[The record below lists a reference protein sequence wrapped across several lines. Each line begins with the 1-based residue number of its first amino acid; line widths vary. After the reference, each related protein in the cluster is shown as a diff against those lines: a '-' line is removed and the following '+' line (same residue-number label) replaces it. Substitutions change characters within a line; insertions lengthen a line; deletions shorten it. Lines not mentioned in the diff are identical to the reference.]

1 MPARKGLLAPQN
13 TFLDTIATRFDG
25 THSNFVLG
33 NAQVANGYPIVYCS
47 DGFCE
52 LTSFTRAEV
61 MQKGCAC
68 KFLYGADTADDRKE
82 EIENSLENKQ
92 ELKTEVIFQKKN
104 ETPFWCLLDI
114 VPIKNEKGEVV
125 LFLASFKDITKS
137 KVNSLEEDK
146 SDVEFSD
153 EEEEA
158 IRQRYLQSR
167 GGKTPNGSGTQ
178 FNYHRRRSRAVLYHL
193 SGHLQK
199 QERKKRKL
207 NLSNNLLAPTKRTTL
222 PEYKLATVKKPKLI
236 LLHYSTFKT
245 VWDWLMLLAMFYVA
259 IVVPYNVSFSTTKNP
274 DSTSLYT
281 DLIVEFLFIFD
292 IILNFRT
299 TYVSHSG
306 QVVYK
311 PKAIALHYV
320 KSWFFIDLL
329 AAIPLDLLYLT
340 RVGTVRGQQGAGAM
354 YLLKLVRLLRV
365 ARLLQKMERYSNY
378 SAVVI
383 SFLMCMFALVAH
395 WLACI
400 WYVIGKEEAQNTEHA
415 SAGWLHEL
423 AHDLDIRYVNQT
435 STFTKYVTSMYYTL
449 STITSVGFGNV
460 SANTNSEKIFTI
472 VIMLIGALMHAVI
485 FGNVTAIIQR
495 MYSRRA
501 LYQAKERD
509 LKDFVR
515 SHNIPKPLKQ
525 RIMEYFMTSW
535 SMTNGIDT
543 HDMLRDFP
551 EELRADICMHLHK
564 EILTLPIF
572 ELAGAGCLRS
582 LSLHIKTSFCAPG
595 EYLIHRGDPLNAI
608 WFLIT
613 GSMEVR
619 RDGMVVAILGKGDL
633 FGCDLSSDV
642 DQVIQSNGDVHA
654 LTYCD
659 LQSLTRSSLLEVLT
673 NYPEYA
679 GKFAQEIAHDLTYN
693 LREGSEIEAEDEEK
707 PTRLYRKRQML
718 KPARRL
724 PRTESDHNGIP
735 VHLPSISEDEE
746 YDEEDDD
753 DGDADD
759 DEDNDEDSLKS
770 PDLEKKKKVVTRLE
784 IPKSSVSSFPVGG
797 GDLSPR
803 FVDGVE
809 DDNNQYKNRTFDFP
823 ATKITSSRNRS
834 PVLNRR
840 ARLMN
845 NYHDSNMR
853 TSFTSPQ
860 LYQGV
865 KSDSNES
872 LSATDL
878 KHEVEYTRTSVERL
892 DKQVSNLSQ
901 DVASLSQDLR
911 SVIRLLQ
918 MSTSPP
924 VGASASDTASNVP
937 NPANKPRN
945 NSTNR
950 PSALQETSFP
960 IRSGSNLKAT
970 SEKPGTV
977 QATGCGPSKP
987 LPPQIPQAPAI
998 WQKRDAFV
1006 TPNIPSRQEVHLP
1019 LKPVKSTNLDEKL
1032 DSPPEEC
1039 KLLQIDSIEYDSDCS
1054 GTDL

>member
-52 LTSFTRAEV
+52 LTGFTRAEV
-61 MQKGCAC
+61 MQKSCAC
-68 KFLYGADTADDRKE
+68 KFLYGADTADDKKG
-82 EIENSLENKQ
+82 EIENALEHRQ
-92 ELKTEVIFQKKN
+92 ELKTELIFQKKSK
-104 ETPFWCLLDI
+104 TPFWCLLDI

-137 KVNSLEEDK
+137 KVTSMEEDK

-167 GGKTPNGSGTQ
+167 GGKTPNGSGQQ

-199 QERKKRKL
+199 QEKKKRKL
-207 NLSNNLLAPTKRTTL
+207 NLSNNLLAPTKRSTL
-222 PEYKLATVKKPKLI
+222 PEYKLATVKKPRFI

-259 IVVPYNVSFSTTKNP
+259 IVVPYNVSFFTTKDP
-274 DSTSLYT
+274 DSTALVT

-292 IILNFRT
+292 IALNFRT
-299 TYVSHSG
+299 TYVSQSG
-306 QVVYK
+306 QVIYK
-311 PKAIALHYV
+311 PREIALHYV

-329 AAIPLDLLYLT
+329 AAIPLDLLYLFNVNT
-340 RVGTVRGQQGAGAM
+340 GNGAM

-400 WYVIGKEEAQNTEHA
+400 WYVIGKQESDNQENHFT
-415 SAGWLHEL
+415 AGWLHEL
-423 AHDLDIRYVNQT
+423 YHDLDLDFQNLTTTDTMYIT
-435 STFTKYVTSMYYTL
+435 SLYYTL

-501 LYQAKERD
+501 LYQARERD
-509 LKDFVR
+509 LKEFVR

-543 HDMLRDFP
+543 HDMLKDFP

-564 EILTLPIF
+564 EILSLTIF
-572 ELAGAGCLRS
+572 ELASAGCLRS

-595 EYLIHRGDPLNAI
+595 EYLIHKGDPLNGL
-608 WFLIT
+608 WFLLN

-633 FGCDLSSDV
+633 FGCDLSAEM
-642 DQVIQSNGDVHA
+642 DQVVQSNGDVHA

-659 LQSLTRSSLLEVLT
+659 LQSLSRSGLLEVLG

-679 GKFAQEIAHDLTYN
+679 SKFTQEILHDLTYN
-693 LREGSEIEAEDEEK
+693 LQEGSERDEEDNDEK
-707 PTRLYRKRQML
+707 PSRHYRKRQLL
-718 KPARRL
+718 KPQRRP
-724 PRTESDHNGIP
+724 PRTEAENNSLP

-746 YDEEDDD
+746 YDEDDET
-753 DGDADD
+753 DAED
-759 DEDNDEDSLKS
+759 DEDNAKDCVKS
-770 PDLEKKKKVVTRLE
+770 PDAKKKRHPVARLE
-784 IPKSSVSSFPVGG
+784 IPKSPFTPSSAGG

-809 DDNNQYKNRTFDFP
+809 DDNNHYKNISFDFP
-823 ATKITSSRNRS
+823 SPKQLYSRNRS
-834 PVLNRR
+834 PVLSRR
-840 ARLMN
+840 ARLLN
-845 NYHDSNMR
+845 NYQDSNMR
-853 TSFTSPQ
+853 TSHTSPQ
-860 LYQGV
+860 LGQGAR
-865 KSDSNES
+865 SDSSES
-872 LSATDL
+872 IGASDL
-878 KHEVEYTRTSVERL
+878 KQEVEYTRTSVERL
-892 DKQVSNLSQ
+892 DKQVSHLSN

-918 MSTSPP
+918 LSTSPP
-924 VGASASDTASNVP
+924 VGASANEVNNVP
-937 NPANKPRN
+937 NPPRN
-945 NSTNR
+945 AGNISQR

-960 IRSGSNLKAT
+960 IRSPSSDDIGGANFPKPRQFVVSHPLAT
-970 SEKPGTV
+970 TTTPPTTSLPKNPWQRRDSYEMAGNTKK
-977 QATGCGPSKP
+977 QALNT
-987 LPPQIPQAPAI
+987 
-998 WQKRDAFV
+998 
-1006 TPNIPSRQEVHLP
+1006 P
-1019 LKPVKSTNLDEKL
+1019 LKPVKSTNLDDKME
-1032 DSPPEEC
+1032 DINPEEQT
-1039 KLLQIDSIEYDSDCS
+1039 LINMDSTEYDSDCS